1 MRLRIWT
8 LCSVLALLFGV
19 PAVGIAQV
27 NNAPSLA
34 GVIDLHAHVAP
45 ETTLLNYQRSLDAI
59 EAAQIARI
67 YGM

>member
-1 MRLRIWT
+1 MRCYVSAGVFI
-8 LCSVLALLFGV
+8 VLFGI
-19 PAVGIAQV
+19 PGIGIAQV
-27 NNAPSLA
+27 NDAPSLS

-67 YGM
+67 